1 MKTAWTPEN
10 ASAMRAR
17 IDKAKTPS
25 DIVQLETSM
34 DRLWRV
40 GAFKQNEFARLH
52 VRIMEKAVD
61 IEEYRARVEAL
72 ENEGLTTSDAQAVV
86 DAEIKSEG
94 RAK

>member
-1 MKTAWTPEN
+1 VAG
-10 ASAMRAR
+10 R
-17 IDKAKTPS
+17 
-25 DIVQLETSM
+25 
-34 DRLWRV
+34 
-40 GAFKQNEFARLH
+40 AFKQNEFARLH